1 MAGPVCVASLLW
13 LGPGLSGNLTWYF
26 SHSGL
31 GPIGEGVT
39 HWFNL
44 LTSTFKNE
52 SDLGKMENIQD
63 SSCVSVADTV
73 STLGKSHSSL
83 YRVPELPLPWLPKI
97 LQRPLLCRIHR
108 LLTVHTMSVHYEGQ
122 QETHSLLLGRVP
134 NPREL
139 ASLLGVLGQ
148 WWSLPKAQSSCF
160 ELGPF
165 RGWGSGLRR
174 WGEHWGWNHWGTCTE
189 HHVSTG
195 ARQASWDGWDQLH
208 AFEPAHQNA
217 SVLDSVMVPNNVHI
231 LIPRACEHVTLPGK
245 RNFAGVNKWRKSTP
259 ETTLDCPGIKET
271 GRRESKRRRYDEGN
285 RGWTGAKE
293 CGLLLK
299 AKK

>member
-1 MAGPVCVASLLW
+1 MNSCDCDSMAGPVCVASLLW

-148 WWSLPKAQSSCF
+148 
-160 ELGPF
+160 
-165 RGWGSGLRR
+165 
-174 WGEHWGWNHWGTCTE
+174 
-189 HHVSTG
+189 
-195 ARQASWDGWDQLH
+195 
-208 AFEPAHQNA
+208 
-217 SVLDSVMVPNNVHI
+217 
-231 LIPRACEHVTLPGK
+231 
-245 RNFAGVNKWRKSTP
+245 
-259 ETTLDCPGIKET
+259 
-271 GRRESKRRRYDEGN
+271 
-285 RGWTGAKE
+285 
-293 CGLLLK
+293 
-299 AKK
+299 